1 MTELRGG
8 IESGVWGLV
17 SEAVEPSRSPGAME
31 AFFPGSLRDL
41 VFFFSEDGG
50 PLTDN
55 VVFISV
61 QQFFAR
67 LAGTGQ
73 AKPDCL
79 R

>member
-1 MTELRGG
+1 M
-8 IESGVWGLV
+8 
-17 SEAVEPSRSPGAME
+17 EAV
-31 AFFPGSLRDL
+31 FPGSLRDL

-67 LAGTGQ
+67 RSRNWPGKA
-73 AKPDCL
+73 
-79 R
+79 